1 MHALW
6 HVGVFFC
13 CFTAGVGAAVA
24 ELPALCPLPVKVE
37 EREGFFTIDERTVV
51 AFEPQAKGGASVA
64 GHLAWMWRNV
74 TASGKPLPVIQAE
87 NGKPPVAG
95 TILLSAAPQGDPL
108 PAEGYRLQVTPDLVR
123 LTSSDRAGFF
133 YAFQTL
139 RQLLRP
145 YAGGLPCVEIYDAPR
160 FSWRGIMLDESRHF
174 MGKAAVRK
182 ILDSMATLK
191 LNRFHWHLT
200 DAPGWR
206 IEIKRFPELTS
217 VGAVGDHTNP
227 DRPAQFYTQEEIRE
241 IVAFARSRE
250 IMVIPEIELPAHSTA
265 VMRAYP
271 HLSCTGKPEFMYCAG
286 KDEVLRFL
294 EQVFDEV
301 LGLFDAPFIHIGGDE
316 CPKGNWEKCPK
327 CQARKA
333 AHGLKDEHELQSW
346 MVRHFDR
353 YLTAK
358 GRRLLGW
365 DEILEGGLAPG
376 ATVMSWREIQG
387 GQQAAAMGHDT
398 VMTPRYHLYLD
409 IPQSILADGFNYNRA
424 RVNNCE
430 RILDFNP
437 VEGIAP
443 EHQKHVLGLQGC
455 LWGES
460 CRLGPEAEWKL
471 FPRAAAIAERAWS
484 PDAKVTWP
492 AFRRRA
498 PEISARLRDLG
509 LHVAPVEDPPWFR
522 TVAFWRSAPEQWTV
536 RNWPAN
542 AAMNESGTYIARFL
556 FLRGNQPLRIR
567 NVVLLEGGKEI
578 ARDSRN
584 GFAGVTRHGPGSG
597 FDYRLAVPEFKTNA
611 VYTLRAELCRGE
623 RGTQSQGTVCLF
635 PARLEEAGGKQG
647 AVGTRDE

>member
-1 MHALW
+1 MKEM
-6 HVGVFFC
+6 
-13 CFTAGVGAAVA
+13 TAGRYVSVGFLALKLGALPVCAA
-24 ELPALCPLPVKVE
+24 LPALCPLPAQVE
-37 EREGFFTIDERTVV
+37 EREGFFAIDERTVV
-51 AFEPQAKGGASVA
+51 AYEPQARGGSSAA
-64 GHLAWMWRNV
+64 GHLAWVWRNV
-74 TASGKPLPVIQAE
+74 TASGKPLPVEKAE
-87 NGKPPVAG
+87 EGKPPAAG
-95 TILLSAAPQGDPL
+95 TILLCADAKDDPM
-108 PAEGYRLQVTPDLVR
+108 PNEGYRLLVTPELVR
-123 LTSSDRAGFF
+123 LTASDRAGFF

-139 RQLLRP
+139 QQLLRP
-145 YAGGLPCVEIYDAPR
+145 YAGGVPCVEIRDAPR
-160 FSWRGIMLDESRHF
+160 FGWRGIMLDESRHF
-174 MGKAAVRK
+174 MGKATVRK
-182 ILDSMATLK
+182 LLEAMATLK

-206 IEIKRFPELTS
+206 IEIKRFPELTT
-217 VGAVGDHTNP
+217 VGAIGDHTNP
-227 DRPAQFYTQEEIRE
+227 DRSAQFYTQEDIRE

-286 KDEVLRFL
+286 NDEAIRFL

-301 LGLFDAPFIHIGGDE
+301 LELFDAPFIHIGGDE
-316 CPKGNWEKCPK
+316 CPKGIWEKCPK

-365 DEILEGGLAPG
+365 DEILDGGLAPG
-376 ATVMSWREIQG
+376 ATVMSWREITG
-387 GQQAAAMGHDT
+387 GQAAAAMGNDT
-398 VMTPRYHLYLD
+398 VMAPRYHLYLD
-409 IPQSILADGFNYNRA
+409 IPQSIQADGFGYNRA
-424 RVNNCE
+424 RVINCE
-430 RILDFNP
+430 RILSFDP

-460 CRLGPEAEWKL
+460 CFHGVEAEWKI

-492 AFRRRA
+492 AFRQRA

-509 LHVAPVEDPPWFR
+509 LHVAPFEDPAWFR
-522 TVAFWRSAPEQWTV
+522 TVAFWRSAPETWTV
-536 RNWPAN
+536 RNWRVN
-542 AAMNESGTYIARFL
+542 AAVDESGEYIARFL
-556 FLRGNQPLRIR
+556 FLRGNQQLRIR
-567 NVVLLEGGKEI
+567 NVALLEDGKEI

-584 GFAGVTRHGPGSG
+584 GFAGVIRHGPGSG
-597 FDYRLAVPEFKTNA
+597 FDYRLAVPAFKTNA
-611 VYTLRAELCRGE
+611 VYMLQTELCRGE
-623 RGTQSQGTVCLF
+623 GGTQSQGTVCLF
-635 PARLEEAGGKQG
+635 PSRL
-647 AVGTRDE
+647 DE